1 MEKGKKPDSKTVP
14 PESLK
19 DVSPESLKD
28 VIDDVLDLTP
38 PPAEQERIK
47 EKKELEE
54 FFRGGQSKVFPRN
67 STKEINEV
75 APFLLKKS
83 KGQ

>member
-1 MEKGKKPDSKTVP
+1 MEKEKKLDTKTVP
-14 PESLK
+14 
-19 DVSPESLKD
+19 PESLKD

-38 PPAEQERIK
+38 PPAELERIK

-54 FFRGGQSKVFPRN
+54 FFKGGKSKVFPGS

-75 APFLLKKS
+75 APFLLKKL
-83 KGQ
+83 KG